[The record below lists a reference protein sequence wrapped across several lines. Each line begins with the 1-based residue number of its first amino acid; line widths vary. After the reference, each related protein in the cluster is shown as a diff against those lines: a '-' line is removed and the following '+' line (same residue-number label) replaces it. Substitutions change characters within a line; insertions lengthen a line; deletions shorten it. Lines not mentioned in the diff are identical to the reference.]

1 MDQMLDNIR
10 ELIKSNDNIVLVSG
24 SEVTRE
30 TGLNGIRADHI
41 AYDIEER
48 YGFSSDEIVST
59 RFLSRQV
66 DKFFDYYQ
74 NIILNK
80 MDVEL
85 TGVHKAAAKLEKEG
99 KLTAVVTRMIYGHY
113 QEAGCQNV
121 VELYGSA
128 EENRCPVCG
137 KVYGARYIK
146 EYNGTPK
153 CKDCGVIL
161 RPGFSLFGEMID
173 NGRLTKAS
181 NAIEY
186 ANVLLVAGVSLN
198 SLTWANMLRYYEGD
212 KLVLINTEEKSGDER
227 ANYRAYG
234 NLSEIF
240 EYITDIKE

>member
-1 MDQMLDNIR
+1 MDQMLDKIR
-10 ELIKSNDNIVLVSG
+10 ELIKNNDNIVLVSG

-41 AYDIEER
+41 AYDIEEK
-48 YGFSSDEIVST
+48 YGYSSDEIVST

-66 DKFFDYYQ
+66 DKFFDYYK

-85 TGVHKAAAKLEKEG
+85 TGVHRAAAKLEKQG
-99 KLTAVVTRMIYGHY
+99 KLTAVVTRMIYRHY
-113 QEAGCQNV
+113 QEAGCENV

-137 KVYGARYIK
+137 RVYGARYIK
-146 EYNGTPK
+146 EYNGTPR
-153 CKDCGVIL
+153 CQDCGVVL

-186 ANVLLVAGVSLN
+186 ANVLLVAGASLN
-198 SLTWANMLRYYEGD
+198 SMTWANMLRYYEGN
-212 KLVLINTEEKSGDER
+212 KLVLINTQEKSGDER
-227 ANYRAYG
+227 ANFRAYG

-240 EYITDIKE
+240 KYITDF